1 MAWIGFGMVITFM
14 VLIMTKRLSAV
25 VALILVPV
33 IFGLAAGLGG
43 EMGGMIM
50 GGMRQVAPVAIML
63 IFAIL
68 LFSIMYDAGLFE
80 PLVKTITRF
89 AGHDPLRIALATA
102 FLSAVTSLDGDGT
115 STVLIVVT
123 AFLPVYLRI
132 GMNPLIIALLILLTN
147 TVINIIPWGGP
158 TARVASALNLD
169 VMEIFVGLIPAALI
183 ALMYATGIAWWLGM
197 RERKRLG
204 WEPGKDML
212 SSAADVKVP
221 EIDRS
226 HQRPKLVWV
235 NLALM
240 LGMAAAMGT
249 GIAPLPVVMVVT
261 FALALL
267 INYPRLAEQKKR
279 IAAHAENAITVA
291 MLIFA
296 AGVFTGILS
305 GSGMV
310 NAMSESFVAVIP
322 GAAGGHMALITA
334 FASLPFTFFM
344 SNDAY
349 FFGIVPILAAAGA
362 EYGVD
367 PMHIARASMLGQPV
381 HALSPLIAPIYIIAG
396 LLNKEVGDLQRF
408 ALLPAIGASLVFITG
423 AVVTGAIL

>member
-14 VLIMTKRLSAV
+14 ALIMTRRLSAV

-33 IFGLAAGLGG
+33 VYGLLAGLGG
-43 EMGGMIM
+43 DMGGMIM
-50 GGMRQVAPVAIML
+50 DGMRQVAPIAIML
-63 IFAIL
+63 VFAIL

-80 PLVKTITRF
+80 PIVRVITRF
-89 AGHDPLRIALATA
+89 AGSDPLRISLATA
-102 FLSAVTSLDGDGT
+102 FLGAVTSLDGDGT

-147 TVINIIPWGGP
+147 TMINIIPWGGP
-158 TARVASALNLD
+158 TARVASALHLD
-169 VMEIFVGLIPAALI
+169 VMDVFVGLIPAAL
-183 ALMYATGIAWWLGM
+183 LGLVYAGGVAWWLGI

-204 WEPGKDML
+204 WAPGKDML
-212 SSAADVKVP
+212 ASETDVAIP

-235 NLALM
+235 NLFLM
-240 LGMAAAMGT
+240 LGMAGAMGT
-249 GIAPLPVVMVVT
+249 GLAPLPVVMVVT

-279 IAAHAENAITVA
+279 IAAHAENAVTVA
-291 MLIFA
+291 TLIFA
-296 AGVFTGILS
+296 AGVFTGILT

-310 NAMSESFVAVIP
+310 DAMSQSFVSVIP
-322 GAAGGHMALITA
+322 EAAGSYMAIITA

-367 PMHIARASMLGQPV
+367 PIHIARASMLGQPV
-381 HALSPLIAPIYIIAG
+381 HALSPLIAAIYVIGG
-396 LLNKEVGDLQRF
+396 LLKKEIGELQKF
-408 ALLPAIGASLVFITG
+408 ALLPAICASLVLIVGASITG
-423 AVVTGAIL
+423 AIS

>member
-25 VALILVPV
+25 VALILVP
-33 IFGLAAGLGG
+33 ILFGLAAGLGG

-50 GGMRQVAPVAIML
+50 NGMRQVAPVAIML

-68 LFSIMYDAGLFE
+68 TFSIMYDAGLFE
-80 PLVKTITRF
+80 PLVRAITRF

-102 FLSAVTSLDGDGT
+102 FLGAVTSLDGDGT

-132 GMNPLIIALLILLTN
+132 GMNPLIIALLLLLTN

-183 ALMYATGIAWWLGM
+183 ALVYATGMAWWLGL

-212 SSAADVKVP
+212 LSETDVKVP

-249 GIAPLPVVMVVT
+249 GIAPLPAVMVVT

-296 AGVFTGILS
+296 AGVFTGILT

-310 NAMSESFVAVIP
+310 DAMSGSFVAIIP
-322 GAAGGHMALITA
+322 DAAGGHMALITA

-381 HALSPLIAPIYIIAG
+381 HALSPLIAPIYIMAG

-408 ALLPAIGASLVFITG
+408 ALLPAIGASLVFIAG
-423 AVVTGAIL
+423 AVITGAIL

>member
-25 VALILVPV
+25 VALTLVPV
-33 IFGLAAGLGG
+33 AFGLAAGLGG

-80 PLVKTITRF
+80 PLVKAITRS
-89 AGHDPLRIALATA
+89 AGNDPLRITLATA

-115 STVLIVVT
+115 TTVLIVVT

-132 GMNPLIIALLILLTN
+132 GMNPLIIAVLILLTN
-147 TVINIIPWGGP
+147 TMINIVPWGGP
-158 TARVASALNLD
+158 SARAASALNLD
-169 VMEIFVGLIPAALI
+169 VMDIFVGLIPAAMLG
-183 ALMYATGIAWWLGM
+183 LVYAGGMAWWFGL

-204 WEPGKDML
+204 WVAGRNMLLPEIGK
-212 SSAADVKVP
+212 KVA

-240 LGMAAAMGT
+240 CGMAAAMGT
-249 GIAPLPVVMVVT
+249 GLGPLPAVMVVT
-261 FALALL
+261 FALALV

-279 IAAHAENAITVA
+279 IAAHSANAITVA

-296 AGVFTGILS
+296 AGVFTGILT

-310 NAMSESFVAVIP
+310 DAMAASILAIIP
-322 GAAGGHMALITA
+322 DSAGSSMALITA
-334 FASLPFTFFM
+334 FASLPITFFI
-344 SNDAY
+344 SDDAY
-349 FFGIVPILAAAGA
+349 YFGIIPILAAAGA

-367 PMHIARASMLGQPV
+367 PMHIARASMMGQPV
-381 HALSPLIAPIYIIAG
+381 RALSPLIAPIYVIAG
-396 LLNKEVGDLQRF
+396 LLTKEVGELQKF
-408 ALLPAIGASLVFITG
+408 ALLPAIGASLVFIVG
-423 AVVTGAIL
+423 ALLTGAIS

>member
-1 MAWIGFGMVITFM
+1 MAWIGFAMVTTFM

-33 IFGLAAGLGG
+33 AFGLIAGLGG
-43 EMGGMIM
+43 EMGSMVM
-50 GGMRQVAPVAIML
+50 DGMRQVAPIAIML
-63 IFAIL
+63 VFAIL

-80 PLVKTITRF
+80 PVVKLITRF
-89 AGHDPLRIALATA
+89 AGHDPLRISLATA
-102 FLSAVTSLDGDGT
+102 FLGALTSLDGDGT

-147 TVINIIPWGGP
+147 TMINIIPWGGP

-169 VMEIFVGLIPAALI
+169 VMDVFVGLIPAA
-183 ALMYATGIAWWLGM
+183 ALGLVYATGMAWWLGLK
-197 RERKRLG
+197 ERKRLG
-204 WEPGKDML
+204 WQPGKNML
-212 SSAADVKVP
+212 MVEADVKLP
-221 EIDRS
+221 EMDRS

-235 NLALM
+235 NLLLM
-240 LGMAAAMGT
+240 LAMAAAMGT
-249 GIAPLPVVMVVT
+249 GLAPLPVVMVVT
-261 FALALL
+261 FALALV

-279 IAAHAENAITVA
+279 IAAHAENAVMVA
-291 MLIFA
+291 TLIFA
-296 AGVFTGILS
+296 AGVFTGILT

-310 NAMSESFVAVIP
+310 EAMSKSFVSIIP
-322 GAAGGHMALITA
+322 DAAGSHMALITA
-334 FASLPFTFFM
+334 FASLPFTFLM

-381 HALSPLIAPIYIIAG
+381 HALSPLIAAIYVLSG
-396 LLNKEVGDLQRF
+396 LLKQEVGDLQKF
-408 ALLPAIGASLVFITG
+408 SLVPAIGASLVFILG
-423 AVVTGAIL
+423 ACLSGAIL

>member
-14 VLIMTKRLSAV
+14 TLIMTRRLSAV

-33 IFGLAAGLGG
+33 TFGLLAGLGSD
-43 EMGGMIM
+43 MGGMIM
-50 GGMRQVAPVAIML
+50 EGMRQVAPIAIML
-63 IFAIL
+63 VFAIL

-80 PLVKTITRF
+80 PLVKSITRF

-102 FLSAVTSLDGDGT
+102 FLGAATSLDGDGT

-147 TVINIIPWGGP
+147 TMINIIPWGGP

-169 VMEIFVGLIPAALI
+169 VMEVFWGLIPAALI
-183 ALMYATGIAWWLGM
+183 GLVYATGMAWWLGLK
-197 RERKRLG
+197 ERKRLG

-212 SSAADVKVP
+212 LSEVGVRVP

-235 NLALM
+235 NLILM

-249 GIAPLPVVMVVT
+249 GLAPLPVVMVVT

-267 INYPRLAEQKKR
+267 INYPRLPQQKER
-279 IAAHAENAITVA
+279 IAAHAENAVTVA
-291 MLIFA
+291 TLIFS
-296 AGVFTGILS
+296 AGVFTGILT

-310 NAMSESFVAVIP
+310 DAMSESFVSIIP
-322 GAAGGHMALITA
+322 DAAGEYMALITA
-334 FASLPFTFFM
+334 FASLPFTFFV

-367 PMHIARASMLGQPV
+367 PIHIARASMLGQPV
-381 HALSPLIAPIYIIAG
+381 HALSPLIAAIYVIGG
-396 LLNKEVGDLQRF
+396 LLNKEVGELQRF
-408 ALLPAIGASLVFITG
+408 SLLPAIVASLIFIAGAFITG
-423 AVVTGAIL
+423 AIY

>member
-1 MAWIGFGMVITFM
+1 MAWIGFGMVTTFM

-33 IFGLAAGLGG
+33 AFGLAAGLGS

-80 PLVKTITRF
+80 PLVRSITRF

-102 FLSAVTSLDGDGT
+102 FLGAVTSLDGDGT

-147 TVINIIPWGGP
+147 TMINIIPWGGP

-169 VMEIFVGLIPAALI
+169 VMEVFMGLIPAAMLG
-183 ALMYATGIAWWLGM
+183 LVYAAGIAWWLGL

-204 WEPGKDML
+204 WAPGKDML
-212 SSAADVKVP
+212 LTEVSAKVP
-221 EIDRS
+221 VIDRS
-226 HQRPKLVWV
+226 HQRPHLVWV
-235 NLALM
+235 NLILM

-249 GIAPLPVVMVVT
+249 GLAPLPVVMVVT

-267 INYPRLAEQKKR
+267 INYPRLAEQKRR
-279 IAAHAENAITVA
+279 IAAHADNAVTVA
-291 MLIFA
+291 TLIFA
-296 AGVFTGILS
+296 AGVFTGILT

-310 NAMSESFVAVIP
+310 DAMSESFVTVIP
-322 GAAGGHMALITA
+322 DAAGSHMALITA

-349 FFGIVPILAAAGA
+349 FFGIIPILAAAGA

-381 HALSPLIAPIYIIAG
+381 HALSPLIAAIYVISG
-396 LLNKEVGDLQRF
+396 LLKREVGELQRF
-408 ALLPAIGASLVFITG
+408 ALLPAIGASLVFIAG
-423 AVVTGAIL
+423 AVITGAIN

>member
-14 VLIMTKRLSAV
+14 ALIMTRRLSAV

-33 IFGLAAGLGG
+33 VYGLFAGLGG
-43 EMGGMIM
+43 DLGGMIM
-50 GGMRQVAPVAIML
+50 DGMRQVAPIAIML
-63 IFAIL
+63 VFAIL

-80 PLVKTITRF
+80 PIVRVITRL
-89 AGHDPLRIALATA
+89 AGNDPLRISLATA
-102 FLSAVTSLDGDGT
+102 FLGAVTSLDGDGT

-147 TVINIIPWGGP
+147 TMINIIPWGGP
-158 TARVASALNLD
+158 TARVASALHLD
-169 VMEIFVGLIPAALI
+169 VMDVFVGLIPAAL
-183 ALMYATGIAWWLGM
+183 LGLVYAAGIAWWLGM

-204 WEPGKDML
+204 WEPGKNML
-212 SSAADVKVP
+212 ASETDVTIP

-235 NLALM
+235 NLFLM
-240 LGMAAAMGT
+240 LGMAGAMGT
-249 GIAPLPVVMVVT
+249 GLAPLPVVMVVT

-267 INYPRLAEQKKR
+267 INYPRVAEQKKR
-279 IAAHAENAITVA
+279 IAAHAENAVTVA
-291 MLIFA
+291 TLIFA
-296 AGVFTGILS
+296 AGVFTGILT

-310 NAMSESFVAVIP
+310 DAMSQSFVSIIP
-322 GAAGGHMALITA
+322 ESAGSYMALIIA

-367 PMHIARASMLGQPV
+367 PIHIARASMLGQPV
-381 HALSPLIAPIYIIAG
+381 HALSPLIAAIYVIGG
-396 LLNKEVGDLQRF
+396 LLKKEIGELQRF
-408 ALLPAIGASLVFITG
+408 ALLPAICASLVLIAGASITG
-423 AVVTGAIL
+423 AIS

>member
-1 MAWIGFGMVITFM
+1 ITFM

-33 IFGLAAGLGG
+33 VFCLAAGLGG

-102 FLSAVTSLDGDGT
+102 FLGAVTSLDGDGT

-147 TVINIIPWGGP
+147 TMINIIPWGGP

-169 VMEIFVGLIPAALI
+169 VMEVFVGLIPAAL
-183 ALMYATGIAWWLGM
+183 LGLVYATAVAWWLGL

-204 WEPGKDML
+204 WEPGKNML
-212 SSAADVKVP
+212 LSEAGVKMP

-235 NLALM
+235 NLVLM
-240 LGMAAAMGT
+240 LGMAG
-249 GIAPLPVVMVVT
+249 
-261 FALALL
+261 
-267 INYPRLAEQKKR
+267 
-279 IAAHAENAITVA
+279 
-291 MLIFA
+291 
-296 AGVFTGILS
+296 
-305 GSGMV
+305 
-310 NAMSESFVAVIP
+310 
-322 GAAGGHMALITA
+322 
-334 FASLPFTFFM
+334 
-344 SNDAY
+344 
-349 FFGIVPILAAAGA
+349 
-362 EYGVD
+362 
-367 PMHIARASMLGQPV
+367 
-381 HALSPLIAPIYIIAG
+381 
-396 LLNKEVGDLQRF
+396 
-408 ALLPAIGASLVFITG
+408 
-423 AVVTGAIL
+423 

>member
-14 VLIMTKRLSAV
+14 ALIMTRRLSAV

-33 IFGLAAGLGG
+33 VYGLLAGLGG
-43 EMGGMIM
+43 DMGGMIM
-50 GGMRQVAPVAIML
+50 DGMRQVAPIAIML
-63 IFAIL
+63 VFAIL

-80 PLVKTITRF
+80 PIVRVITRF
-89 AGHDPLRIALATA
+89 AGSDPLRISLATA
-102 FLSAVTSLDGDGT
+102 FLGAVTSLDGDGT

-147 TVINIIPWGGP
+147 TMINIIPWGGP
-158 TARVASALNLD
+158 TARVASALHLD
-169 VMEIFVGLIPAALI
+169 VMDVFVGLIPAAL
-183 ALMYATGIAWWLGM
+183 LGLVYAGGVAWWLGI

-204 WEPGKDML
+204 WAPGKDML
-212 SSAADVKVP
+212 ASETDVAIP

-235 NLALM
+235 NLFLM
-240 LGMAAAMGT
+240 LGMAGAMGT
-249 GIAPLPVVMVVT
+249 GLAPLPVVMVVT

-279 IAAHAENAITVA
+279 IAAHAENAVTVA
-291 MLIFA
+291 TLIFA
-296 AGVFTGILS
+296 AGVFTGILT

-310 NAMSESFVAVIP
+310 DAMSQSFVSVIP
-322 GAAGGHMALITA
+322 EAAGSYMAIITA

-367 PMHIARASMLGQPV
+367 PIHIARASMLGQPV
-381 HALSPLIAPIYIIAG
+381 HALSPLIAAIYVIGG
-396 LLNKEVGDLQRF
+396 LLKKEIGELQKF
-408 ALLPAIGASLVFITG
+408 ALLPAICASLVLIAGASITG
-423 AVVTGAIL
+423 AIS

>member
-1 MAWIGFGMVITFM
+1 MVITFM

-25 VALILVPV
+25 VALILVP
-33 IFGLAAGLGG
+33 ILFGLAAGLGG

-50 GGMRQVAPVAIML
+50 NGMRQVAPVAIML

-68 LFSIMYDAGLFE
+68 TFSIMYDAGLFE
-80 PLVKTITRF
+80 PLVRTITRF

-102 FLSAVTSLDGDGT
+102 FLGAVTSLDGDGT

-132 GMNPLIIALLILLTN
+132 GMNPLIIALLLLLTN

-183 ALMYATGIAWWLGM
+183 ALVYATGIAWWLGL

-212 SSAADVKVP
+212 LSETDVKVP

-249 GIAPLPVVMVVT
+249 GIAPLPAVMVVT

-279 IAAHAENAITVA
+279 IAAHADNAITVA

-296 AGVFTGILS
+296 AGVFTGILT

-310 NAMSESFVAVIP
+310 DDMSGSFVAIIP
-322 GAAGGHMALITA
+322 EAAGGHMALITA

-381 HALSPLIAPIYIIAG
+381 HALSPLIAPIYIMAG

-408 ALLPAIGASLVFITG
+408 ALLPAIGASLVFIAG
-423 AVVTGAIL
+423 AVITGAIL

>member
-1 MAWIGFGMVITFM
+1 MAWIGFAMVTTFM

-33 IFGLAAGLGG
+33 AFGLFAGLGS
-43 EMGGMIM
+43 EMGGMVM
-50 GGMRQVAPVAIML
+50 DGMRQVAPIAIML
-63 IFAIL
+63 VFAIL

-80 PLVKTITRF
+80 PVVKVITRF
-89 AGHDPLRIALATA
+89 AGHDPLRISLATA
-102 FLSAVTSLDGDGT
+102 FLGALTSLDGDGT

-147 TVINIIPWGGP
+147 TMINIIPWGGP
-158 TARVASALNLD
+158 TARVASALHLD
-169 VMEIFVGLIPAALI
+169 VMDVFVGLIPAA
-183 ALMYATGIAWWLGM
+183 ALGLVYAASMAWWLGI

-204 WEPGKDML
+204 WQPGKNML
-212 SSAADVKVP
+212 LMETEVELP
-221 EIDRS
+221 EVDRS
-226 HQRPKLVWV
+226 HQRPKLVWI

-240 LGMAAAMGT
+240 LSMAAAMGT
-249 GIAPLPVVMVVT
+249 GLAPLPVVMVVT
-261 FALALL
+261 FALALV
-267 INYPRLAEQKKR
+267 INYPRLAEQKRR
-279 IAAHAENAITVA
+279 IAAHAENAVTVA
-291 MLIFA
+291 TLIFA
-296 AGVFTGILS
+296 AGVFTGVLT

-310 NAMSESFVAVIP
+310 DAMSQAFVSVIP
-322 GAAGGHMALITA
+322 DSAGSQMALITA

-367 PMHIARASMLGQPV
+367 PLHIARASMLGQPV
-381 HALSPLIAPIYIIAG
+381 HALSPLIAAIYVLSG
-396 LLNKEVGDLQRF
+396 LLKREVGDLQKF
-408 ALLPAIGASLVFITG
+408 ALVPAIGASLVFILG
-423 AVVTGAIL
+423 ACVTGAII